1 MAGQHPNKLAQK
13 YRIYAGTK
21 MINLLKR
28 KLLIR
33 YALILFSVSMLIFLG
48 GYAAYRIISKNVI
61 FSSLYDYLQEEVFE
75 FKQDSDA
82 LARKPERIAV
92 AARNNAL
99 HFFSYGFVNGKM
111 RRLEQPAGK
120 AGDLLTEKMAEWREN
135 DGEMKSVK
143 IRNNDE
149 RWRFLALSESWKNEP
164 DGEEYRVVV
173 LLNVTPYFYVTHR
186 YKSYGLLAVGILCL
200 ISILAASIL
209 ANNAVKPLDEAY
221 RKQKEFVSDASH
233 ELKTP
238 LSVLLTYI
246 EILQQQPQNA
256 KALQVMKDETK
267 NMSGLIENLL
277 ALTRLE
283 NTEKPTTQELN
294 AADIIIPLVER
305 LNTVHKDRKQPIK
318 IICSKDIKVK
328 MSQQHFE
335 RLLTILLDN
344 ALKYTPADKE
354 ILIKAATGEHNAK
367 IEIADKGIGIKND
380 DLPHIF
386 ERFYRADKGRNR
398 QNGGFGMGLSLALDI
413 VQKYKGRIKV
423 QSEFGK
429 GTTFFINLPK

>member
-1 MAGQHPNKLAQK
+1 
-13 YRIYAGTK
+13 

-398 QNGGFGMGLSLALDI
+398 QNGGFGLGLSLALDI

>member
-1 MAGQHPNKLAQK
+1 
-13 YRIYAGTK
+13 

-82 LARKPERIAV
+82 LAIKPERIAV

-135 DGEMKSVK
+135 DGEIKSVK

-164 DGEEYRVVV
+164 DGDEYRVVV

-200 ISILAASIL
+200 ISVLAASIL

-256 KALQVMKDETK
+256 KALQIMKDETK

-354 ILIKAATGEHNAK
+354 ILIKAATGEHNVK
-367 IEIADKGIGIKND
+367 IEIADQGIGIKND

-398 QNGGFGMGLSLALDI
+398 QNGGFGLGLSLALDI

>member
-1 MAGQHPNKLAQK
+1 
-13 YRIYAGTK
+13 

-82 LARKPERIAV
+82 LAIKPERIAV

-135 DGEMKSVK
+135 DGEIKGVK

-164 DGEEYRVVV
+164 DGDEYRVVV

-200 ISILAASIL
+200 ISVLAASIL

-344 ALKYTPADKE
+344 ALKYTPEDKE
-354 ILIKAATGEHNAK
+354 ILIKAATGEHNVK
-367 IEIADKGIGIKND
+367 IEIADQGIGIKSD

-398 QNGGFGMGLSLALDI
+398 QNGGFGLGLSLALDI

>member
-1 MAGQHPNKLAQK
+1 
-13 YRIYAGTK
+13 
-21 MINLLKR
+21 MIDILKR
-28 KLLIR
+28 RLLIR
-33 YALILFSVSMLIFLG
+33 YALILFSVSLLIFFG
-48 GYAAYRIISKNVI
+48 GYVAYRIISKNVI
-61 FSSLYDYLQEEVFE
+61 ASSLYDYLQEEVFE

-82 LARKPERIAV
+82 LAIKPERIAV
-92 AARNNAL
+92 AARSNAL

-111 RRLEQPAGK
+111 RRLEQPEGK

-135 DGEMKSVK
+135 DGEIKSVK

-164 DGEEYRVVV
+164 DGDEYRVVV

-294 AADIIIPLVER
+294 ATDIIIPLAER

-354 ILIKAATGEHNAK
+354 ILIKAATGEHNVK
-367 IEIADKGIGIKND
+367 IEIADKGIGIKSD

-398 QNGGFGMGLSLALDI
+398 QNGGFGLGLSLALDI

>member
-1 MAGQHPNKLAQK
+1 
-13 YRIYAGTK
+13 

-61 FSSLYDYLQEEVFE
+61 FSSLYDYLQEEIFE

-82 LARKPERIAV
+82 LAIKPERIAV

-111 RRLEQPAGK
+111 RRLEQPEGK
-120 AGDLLTEKMAEWREN
+120 AGDLLTEKMAKWREN
-135 DGEMKSVK
+135 DGEIKSVK

-164 DGEEYRVVV
+164 DGDEYRVVV

-294 AADIIIPLVER
+294 AADIIIPLAER

-354 ILIKAATGEHNAK
+354 ILIKAATGEHNVK
-367 IEIADKGIGIKND
+367 IEIADKGIGIKSD

-398 QNGGFGMGLSLALDI
+398 QNGGFGLGLSLALDI

>member
-1 MAGQHPNKLAQK
+1 
-13 YRIYAGTK
+13 

-61 FSSLYDYLQEEVFE
+61 FSSLYDYLQEEIFE

-111 RRLEQPAGK
+111 RRLEQPEGK

-135 DGEMKSVK
+135 DGEIKSVK

-164 DGEEYRVVV
+164 DGDEYRVVV

-294 AADIIIPLVER
+294 AADIIIPLAER

-354 ILIKAATGEHNAK
+354 ILIKAATGEHNVK
-367 IEIADKGIGIKND
+367 IEIADQGIGIKND

-398 QNGGFGMGLSLALDI
+398 QNGGFGLGLSLALDI

>member
-1 MAGQHPNKLAQK
+1 
-13 YRIYAGTK
+13 

-33 YALILFSVSMLIFLG
+33 YALILFSVSMLIFFG
-48 GYAAYRIISKNVI
+48 GYVAYRIISKNVI

-82 LARKPERIAV
+82 LAIKPERIAV

-135 DGEMKSVK
+135 DGEIKSVK

-164 DGEEYRVVV
+164 DGDEYRVVV

-200 ISILAASIL
+200 ISVLAASIL

-354 ILIKAATGEHNAK
+354 ILIKAATGEHNVK
-367 IEIADKGIGIKND
+367 IEIADKGIGIKSD

-398 QNGGFGMGLSLALDI
+398 QNGGFGLGLSLALDI

>member
-1 MAGQHPNKLAQK
+1 
-13 YRIYAGTK
+13 

-61 FSSLYDYLQEEVFE
+61 FSSLYDYLQEEIFE

-111 RRLEQPAGK
+111 RRLEQPEGK

-135 DGEMKSVK
+135 DGEIKGVK

-164 DGEEYRVVV
+164 DGDEYRVVV

-200 ISILAASIL
+200 ISVLAASIL

-354 ILIKAATGEHNAK
+354 ILIKAATGEHNVK
-367 IEIADKGIGIKND
+367 IEIADQGIGIKND

-398 QNGGFGMGLSLALDI
+398 QNGGFGLGLSLALDI

>member
-1 MAGQHPNKLAQK
+1 
-13 YRIYAGTK
+13 

-82 LARKPERIAV
+82 LAIKPERIAV

-135 DGEMKSVK
+135 DGEIKGVK

-164 DGEEYRVVV
+164 DGDEYRVVV

-200 ISILAASIL
+200 ISVLAASIL

-294 AADIIIPLVER
+294 AADIIIPLAER

-354 ILIKAATGEHNAK
+354 ILIKAATGEHNVK
-367 IEIADKGIGIKND
+367 IEIADQGIGIKSD

-398 QNGGFGMGLSLALDI
+398 QNGGFGLGLSLALDI

>member
-1 MAGQHPNKLAQK
+1 
-13 YRIYAGTK
+13 

-48 GYAAYRIISKNVI
+48 GYVAYRIISKNVI

-82 LARKPERIAV
+82 LAIKPERIAV

-135 DGEMKSVK
+135 DGEIKGVK

-164 DGEEYRVVV
+164 DGDEYRVVV

-354 ILIKAATGEHNAK
+354 ILIKAATGEHNVK
-367 IEIADKGIGIKND
+367 IEIADQGIGIKSD

-398 QNGGFGMGLSLALDI
+398 QNGGFGLGLSLALDI

>member
-1 MAGQHPNKLAQK
+1 
-13 YRIYAGTK
+13 

-48 GYAAYRIISKNVI
+48 GYVAYRIISKNVI

-82 LARKPERIAV
+82 LAIKPERIAV

-111 RRLEQPAGK
+111 CRLEQPEGK
-120 AGDLLTEKMAEWREN
+120 AGDLLTEKMAKWREN
-135 DGEMKSVK
+135 DGEIKSVK

-164 DGEEYRVVV
+164 DGDEYRVVV

-354 ILIKAATGEHNAK
+354 ILIKAATGEHNVK
-367 IEIADKGIGIKND
+367 IEIADQGIGIKSD

-398 QNGGFGMGLSLALDI
+398 QNGGFGLGLSLALDI

>member
-1 MAGQHPNKLAQK
+1 
-13 YRIYAGTK
+13 
-21 MINLLKR
+21 MINILKR

-82 LARKPERIAV
+82 LAIKPERIAV

-135 DGEMKSVK
+135 DGEIKGVK

-164 DGEEYRVVV
+164 DGDEYRVVV

-200 ISILAASIL
+200 ISVLAASIL

-354 ILIKAATGEHNAK
+354 ILIKAATGEHNVK
-367 IEIADKGIGIKND
+367 IEIADQGIGIKSD

-398 QNGGFGMGLSLALDI
+398 QNGGFGLGLSLALDI

>member
-1 MAGQHPNKLAQK
+1 
-13 YRIYAGTK
+13 

-33 YALILFSVSMLIFLG
+33 YALILFSVSMLIFFG

-82 LARKPERIAV
+82 LAIKPERIAV

-135 DGEMKSVK
+135 DGEIKGVK

-164 DGEEYRVVV
+164 DGDEYRVVV

-200 ISILAASIL
+200 ISVLAASIL

-354 ILIKAATGEHNAK
+354 ILIKAATGEHNVK
-367 IEIADKGIGIKND
+367 IEIADQGIGIKND

-386 ERFYRADKGRNR
+386 ERFYHADKGRNR
-398 QNGGFGMGLSLALDI
+398 QNGGFGLGLSLALDI

>member
-1 MAGQHPNKLAQK
+1 
-13 YRIYAGTK
+13 

-61 FSSLYDYLQEEVFE
+61 FSSLYDYLQEEIFE

-82 LARKPERIAV
+82 LAIKPERIAV

-120 AGDLLTEKMAEWREN
+120 AGDLLTEKMAKWREN
-135 DGEMKSVK
+135 DGEIKSVK

-164 DGEEYRVVV
+164 DGDEYRVVV

-238 LSVLLTYI
+238 ISVLLTYI

-294 AADIIIPLVER
+294 AADIIIPLAER

-354 ILIKAATGEHNAK
+354 ILIKAATGEHNVK
-367 IEIADKGIGIKND
+367 IEIADQGIGIKSD

-398 QNGGFGMGLSLALDI
+398 QNGGFGLGLSLALDI

>member
-1 MAGQHPNKLAQK
+1 
-13 YRIYAGTK
+13 
-21 MINLLKR
+21 MIDILKR
-28 KLLIR
+28 RLLIR
-33 YALILFSVSMLIFLG
+33 YALILFSVSLLIFFG
-48 GYAAYRIISKNVI
+48 GYVAYRIISKNVI
-61 FSSLYDYLQEEVFE
+61 ASSLYDYLQEEVFE

-82 LARKPERIAV
+82 LAIKPERIAV

-164 DGEEYRVVV
+164 DGDEYRVVV

-209 ANNAVKPLDEAY
+209 ANNAVKPLAEAY

-294 AADIIIPLVER
+294 AADIIIPLAER

-344 ALKYTPADKE
+344 ALKYTPEDKE
-354 ILIKAATGEHNAK
+354 ILIKVATGEHNVK
-367 IEIADKGIGIKND
+367 IEIADKGIGIKSD

-398 QNGGFGMGLSLALDI
+398 QNGGFGLGLSLALDI

>member
-1 MAGQHPNKLAQK
+1 
-13 YRIYAGTK
+13 

-82 LARKPERIAV
+82 LAIKPERIAV

-135 DGEMKSVK
+135 DGEIKGVK

-164 DGEEYRVVV
+164 DGDEYRVVV

-354 ILIKAATGEHNAK
+354 ILIKAATGEHNVK
-367 IEIADKGIGIKND
+367 IEIADQGIGIKND

-398 QNGGFGMGLSLALDI
+398 QNGGFGLGLSLALDI

-423 QSEFGK
+423 QSEFSK

>member
-1 MAGQHPNKLAQK
+1 
-13 YRIYAGTK
+13 

-82 LARKPERIAV
+82 LAIKPERIAV

-135 DGEMKSVK
+135 DGEIKGVK

-164 DGEEYRVVV
+164 DGDEYRVVV

-200 ISILAASIL
+200 ISVLAASIL

-283 NTEKPTTQELN
+283 NTEKPTIQELN

-354 ILIKAATGEHNAK
+354 ILIKAATGEHNVK
-367 IEIADKGIGIKND
+367 IEIADQGIGIKND

-398 QNGGFGMGLSLALDI
+398 QNGGFGLGLSLALDI

>member
-1 MAGQHPNKLAQK
+1 
-13 YRIYAGTK
+13 

-33 YALILFSVSMLIFLG
+33 YALILFSVSMLIFFG
-48 GYAAYRIISKNVI
+48 GYVAYRIISKNVI
-61 FSSLYDYLQEEVFE
+61 ASSLYDYLQEEVFE

-82 LARKPERIAV
+82 LAIKPERIAV

-111 RRLEQPAGK
+111 RRLEQPEGK
-120 AGDLLTEKMAEWREN
+120 AGDLLTEKMAEWQEN
-135 DGEMKSVK
+135 DGKIKSIK

-164 DGEEYRVVV
+164 DGDEYRVVV

-209 ANNAVKPLDEAY
+209 ANNAVKPLAEAY

-294 AADIIIPLVER
+294 ATDIIIPLAER

-344 ALKYTPADKE
+344 ALKYTPVDKE
-354 ILIKAATGEHNAK
+354 ILIKAATGEHNVK
-367 IEIADKGIGIKND
+367 IEIADKGIGIKSD

-398 QNGGFGMGLSLALDI
+398 QNGGFGLGLSLALDI

>member
-1 MAGQHPNKLAQK
+1 
-13 YRIYAGTK
+13 

-82 LARKPERIAV
+82 LAIKPERIAV

-111 RRLEQPAGK
+111 RRLEQPEGK

-135 DGEMKSVK
+135 DGEIKGVK

-164 DGEEYRVVV
+164 DGDEYRVVV

-200 ISILAASIL
+200 ISVLAASIL

-354 ILIKAATGEHNAK
+354 ILIKAATGEHNVK
-367 IEIADKGIGIKND
+367 IEIADQGIGIKND

-398 QNGGFGMGLSLALDI
+398 QNGGFGLGLSLALDI

>member
-1 MAGQHPNKLAQK
+1 
-13 YRIYAGTK
+13 

-82 LARKPERIAV
+82 LAIKPERIAV

-135 DGEMKSVK
+135 DGEIKGVK

-164 DGEEYRVVV
+164 DGDEYRVVV

-200 ISILAASIL
+200 ISVLAASIL

-283 NTEKPTTQELN
+283 NTEKPTTQKLN

-354 ILIKAATGEHNAK
+354 ILIKAATGEHNVK
-367 IEIADKGIGIKND
+367 IEIADQGIGIKND

-398 QNGGFGMGLSLALDI
+398 QNGGFGLGLSLALDI

>member
-1 MAGQHPNKLAQK
+1 MAGQHTNKLAQK

-398 QNGGFGMGLSLALDI
+398 QNGGFGLGLSLALDI

>member
-1 MAGQHPNKLAQK
+1 
-13 YRIYAGTK
+13 

-61 FSSLYDYLQEEVFE
+61 FSSLYDYLQEEIFE

-82 LARKPERIAV
+82 LAIKPERIAV

-111 RRLEQPAGK
+111 RRLEQPEGK
-120 AGDLLTEKMAEWREN
+120 AGDLLTEKMAKWREN
-135 DGEMKSVK
+135 DGEIKSVK

-149 RWRFLALSESWKNEP
+149 RWRFLALSESWKNKP
-164 DGEEYRVVV
+164 DGDEYRVVV

-294 AADIIIPLVER
+294 AADIIIPLAER

-354 ILIKAATGEHNAK
+354 ILIKAATGEHNVK
-367 IEIADKGIGIKND
+367 IEIADKGIGIKSD

-398 QNGGFGMGLSLALDI
+398 QNGGFGLGLSLALDI

>member
-1 MAGQHPNKLAQK
+1 
-13 YRIYAGTK
+13 

-82 LARKPERIAV
+82 LAIKPERIAV

-135 DGEMKSVK
+135 DGEIKSVK

-164 DGEEYRVVV
+164 DGDEYRVVV

-256 KALQVMKDETK
+256 KALQIMKDETK

-354 ILIKAATGEHNAK
+354 ILIKAATGEHNVK
-367 IEIADKGIGIKND
+367 IEIADQGIGIKND

-398 QNGGFGMGLSLALDI
+398 QNGGFGLGLSLALDI

>member
-1 MAGQHPNKLAQK
+1 
-13 YRIYAGTK
+13 

-33 YALILFSVSMLIFLG
+33 YALILFSVSLLIFWG
-48 GYAAYRIISKNVI
+48 GYATYRIISKNVI
-61 FSSLYDYLQEEVFE
+61 SSSLYDYLQEEVFE
-75 FKQDSDA
+75 FKQESAKLA
-82 LARKPERIAV
+82 LNPERIAV

-99 HFFSYGFVNGKM
+99 HFFSYGFVNGQM
-111 RRLEQPAGK
+111 RRLEQPAGE
-120 AGDLLTEKMAEWREN
+120 AGNMLTQKMNDWQEN
-135 DGEMKSVK
+135 DGEVKTVK
-143 IRNNDE
+143 INSNGE
-149 RWRFLALSESWKNEP
+149 RWRFLALSESWTDEP
-164 DGEEYRVVV
+164 GGDKYQVVV
-173 LLNVTPYFYVTHR
+173 LLNVTPYIYVTHR
-186 YKSYGLLAVGILCL
+186 YKSYGLITVGLLCL
-200 ISILAASIL
+200 LSVLAAFLMS
-209 ANNAVKPLDEAY
+209 NNAVKPLIEAY
-221 RKQKEFVSDASH
+221 NKQKEFVSDASH

-238 LSVLLTYI
+238 LSVLLTYT

-267 NMSGLIENLL
+267 NMSGLVENLL

-283 NTEKPTTQELN
+283 NAEKPTIQELD
-294 AADIIIPLVER
+294 AADIIIPLAER
-305 LNTVHKDRKQPIK
+305 LNTVHKERKQPVK
-318 IICSKDIKVK
+318 VMCPKDIKVK

-354 ILIKAATGEHNAK
+354 ILIKAAAGEHNVK
-367 IEIADKGIGIKND
+367 IEVADKGIGIKSD

-398 QNGGFGMGLSLALDI
+398 QNGGFGLGLSLALDI
-413 VQKYKGRIKV
+413 VQKYKGQIKV

>member
-1 MAGQHPNKLAQK
+1 
-13 YRIYAGTK
+13 

-61 FSSLYDYLQEEVFE
+61 FSSLYDYLQEEIFE

-82 LARKPERIAV
+82 LAIKPERIAV

-111 RRLEQPAGK
+111 RRLEQPEGK

-135 DGEMKSVK
+135 DGEIKSVK

-164 DGEEYRVVV
+164 DGDEYRVVV

-354 ILIKAATGEHNAK
+354 ILIKAATGEHNVK
-367 IEIADKGIGIKND
+367 IEIADQGIGIKND

-398 QNGGFGMGLSLALDI
+398 QNGGFGLGLSLALDI

>member
-1 MAGQHPNKLAQK
+1 
-13 YRIYAGTK
+13 

-61 FSSLYDYLQEEVFE
+61 FSSLYDYLQEEIFE

-82 LARKPERIAV
+82 LAIKPERIAV

-111 RRLEQPAGK
+111 RRLEQPEGK

-135 DGEMKSVK
+135 DGEIKSVK

-164 DGEEYRVVV
+164 DGDEYRVVV

-294 AADIIIPLVER
+294 AADIIIPLAER

-354 ILIKAATGEHNAK
+354 ILIKAATGEHNVK
-367 IEIADKGIGIKND
+367 IEIADKGIGIKSDN
-380 DLPHIF
+380 LPHIF

-398 QNGGFGMGLSLALDI
+398 QNGGFGLGLSLALDI

-423 QSEFGK
+423 QSEFSK

>member
-1 MAGQHPNKLAQK
+1 MAGQHTNKLAQK

-398 QNGGFGMGLSLALDI
+398 QNGGFGLGLSLALDI

-429 GTTFFINLPK
+429 ATTFFINLPK

>member
-1 MAGQHPNKLAQK
+1 
-13 YRIYAGTK
+13 

-82 LARKPERIAV
+82 LAIKPERIAV

-135 DGEMKSVK
+135 DGEIKGVK

-164 DGEEYRVVV
+164 DGDEYRVVV

-200 ISILAASIL
+200 ISVLAASIL

-354 ILIKAATGEHNAK
+354 ILIKAATGEHNVK
-367 IEIADKGIGIKND
+367 IEIADQGIGIKND

-398 QNGGFGMGLSLALDI
+398 QNGGFGLGLSLALDI

>member
-1 MAGQHPNKLAQK
+1 
-13 YRIYAGTK
+13 

-82 LARKPERIAV
+82 LAIKPERIAV

-135 DGEMKSVK
+135 DGEIKGVK

-164 DGEEYRVVV
+164 DGDEYRVVV

-200 ISILAASIL
+200 ISVLAASIL

-246 EILQQQPQNA
+246 EILQQQPQNT

-354 ILIKAATGEHNAK
+354 ILIKAATGEHNVK
-367 IEIADKGIGIKND
+367 IEIADQGIGIKSD

-398 QNGGFGMGLSLALDI
+398 QNGGFGLGLSLALDI

>member
-1 MAGQHPNKLAQK
+1 
-13 YRIYAGTK
+13 

-61 FSSLYDYLQEEVFE
+61 FSSLYDYLQEEIFE

-111 RRLEQPAGK
+111 RRLEQPEGK

-135 DGEMKSVK
+135 DGEIKSVK

-164 DGEEYRVVV
+164 DGDEYRVVV

-354 ILIKAATGEHNAK
+354 ILIKAATGEHNVK
-367 IEIADKGIGIKND
+367 IEIADKGIGIKSD

-398 QNGGFGMGLSLALDI
+398 QNGGFGLGRSLALDI

-423 QSEFGK
+423 QSEFSK

>member
-1 MAGQHPNKLAQK
+1 
-13 YRIYAGTK
+13 

-82 LARKPERIAV
+82 LAIKPERIAV

-135 DGEMKSVK
+135 DGEIKGVK

-164 DGEEYRVVV
+164 DGDEYRVVV

-200 ISILAASIL
+200 ISVLAASIL
-209 ANNAVKPLDEAY
+209 ANNAVKPLAEAY

-354 ILIKAATGEHNAK
+354 ILIKAATGEHNVK
-367 IEIADKGIGIKND
+367 IEIADQGIGIKND

-398 QNGGFGMGLSLALDI
+398 QNGGFGLGLSLALDI

>member
-1 MAGQHPNKLAQK
+1 
-13 YRIYAGTK
+13 

-61 FSSLYDYLQEEVFE
+61 FSSLYDYLQEEIFE

-82 LARKPERIAV
+82 LAIKPERIAV

-120 AGDLLTEKMAEWREN
+120 AGDLLTEKMAKWREN
-135 DGEMKSVK
+135 DGEIKSVK

-164 DGEEYRVVV
+164 DGDEYRVVV

-354 ILIKAATGEHNAK
+354 ILIKAATGEHNVK
-367 IEIADKGIGIKND
+367 IEIADQGIGIKSD

-398 QNGGFGMGLSLALDI
+398 QNGGFGLGLSLALDI

>member
-1 MAGQHPNKLAQK
+1 
-13 YRIYAGTK
+13 

-61 FSSLYDYLQEEVFE
+61 FSSLYDYLQEEIFE

-135 DGEMKSVK
+135 DGEIKGVK

-164 DGEEYRVVV
+164 DGDEYRVVV

-294 AADIIIPLVER
+294 AADIIIPLAER

-354 ILIKAATGEHNAK
+354 ILIKAATGEHNVK
-367 IEIADKGIGIKND
+367 IEIADKGIGIKSD

-398 QNGGFGMGLSLALDI
+398 QNGGFGLGLSLALDI

>member
-1 MAGQHPNKLAQK
+1 
-13 YRIYAGTK
+13 

-82 LARKPERIAV
+82 LAIKPERIAV

-111 RRLEQPAGK
+111 RLLEQPAGK

-135 DGEMKSVK
+135 DGEIKGVK

-164 DGEEYRVVV
+164 DGDEYRVVV

-200 ISILAASIL
+200 ISVLAASIL

-344 ALKYTPADKE
+344 ALKYTPEDKE
-354 ILIKAATGEHNAK
+354 ILIKAATSEHNVK
-367 IEIADKGIGIKND
+367 IEIADKGIGIKSD

-398 QNGGFGMGLSLALDI
+398 QNGGFGLGLSLALDI